1 MEGVIAA
8 IILTAIAVGVIL
20 TVYVGKRNRA
30 KQTLLVD
37 KPSQKK
43 SAEWKA
49 SQKYAL
55 VSFLI
60 SSLNKL
66 QEIENKSIL
75 CRELILWH
83 ENRMNALK
91 FLRRKGEL
99 QKESEA
105 IGLVQGDLLELIKE
119 RESLLSK
126 FENIV
131 PRTGDKSIATV
142 DDVKGFS
149 CVNGDVLTELLR
161 NPKSC
166 KSNNGNR
173 ILFCANFYVYQKGNC
188 ITIEPYYNLTV
199 KETYELQSLGYGSS
213 LARDDEVAK
222 IRCLHERKNGGPD
235 RRFTYNPTAYIVYRG
250 IVNLIF
256 DGIEGNPIKFSNRAK
271 AHSLFEVFKSL
282 AEKAATR
289 SNRRV
294 YVKMLTMD
302 KLCSATEVIDIIKA
316 EDLAEKSRQE
326 QIEQEEKIRQQ
337 NLAQEKEEQDKQEAH
352 QMNVEL
358 EQGIEEERRDFVI
371 VKEDEGM
378 KTQPVWNQYEAA
390 LLLEGY
396 LDITNGANK
405 KEVVER
411 ISKMLR
417 QMATNVGLKI
427 DEIYRNVN
435 GIAIRRT
442 RQNWIGLL
450 NTLDLKM
457 SLMLIMI

>member
-20 TVYVGKRNRA
+20 TVYVSKRNRA

-173 ILFCANFYVYQKGNC
+173 ILFCANFYVY
-188 ITIEPYYNLTV
+188 
-199 KETYELQSLGYGSS
+199 
-213 LARDDEVAK
+213 
-222 IRCLHERKNGGPD
+222 
-235 RRFTYNPTAYIVYRG
+235 
-250 IVNLIF
+250 
-256 DGIEGNPIKFSNRAK
+256 
-271 AHSLFEVFKSL
+271 
-282 AEKAATR
+282 
-289 SNRRV
+289 
-294 YVKMLTMD
+294 
-302 KLCSATEVIDIIKA
+302 
-316 EDLAEKSRQE
+316 
-326 QIEQEEKIRQQ
+326 
-337 NLAQEKEEQDKQEAH
+337 
-352 QMNVEL
+352 
-358 EQGIEEERRDFVI
+358 
-371 VKEDEGM
+371 
-378 KTQPVWNQYEAA
+378 
-390 LLLEGY
+390 
-396 LDITNGANK
+396 
-405 KEVVER
+405 
-411 ISKMLR
+411 
-417 QMATNVGLKI
+417 
-427 DEIYRNVN
+427 
-435 GIAIRRT
+435 
-442 RQNWIGLL
+442 
-450 NTLDLKM
+450 
-457 SLMLIMI
+457 